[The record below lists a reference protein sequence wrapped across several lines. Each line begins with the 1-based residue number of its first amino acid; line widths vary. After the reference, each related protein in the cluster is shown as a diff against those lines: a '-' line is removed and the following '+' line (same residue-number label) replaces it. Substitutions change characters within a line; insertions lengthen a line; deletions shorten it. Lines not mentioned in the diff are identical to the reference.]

1 VEATRRNRAVFL
13 CFTQSLFR
21 SSYPTLIEYP
31 SQMPA
36 GILIRRSIFQT
47 LQDTARF
54 LDRSES
60 EKDSDLDESPL
71 PEQGTVVNVSGIVF
85 DICFKGCSR
94 AVPPNTLLHME
105 ADGRS
110 IELETTEEQPAD
122 DVVRAVPG
130 GGFLSSRTASEVQ
143 LFEVGTVV
151 RVLPRVRLPDY
162 DTWVPASPPRVDSN
176 AAGRAKS
183 AAAAFMGTPA
193 DPELHQSEGNLLSE
207 PALHL
212 PQSSQSPQ
220 PRWRSPSQCR
230 PVPASPSTPTQ
241 QQLSPS
247 FPSTPL
253 PPPPRL
259 VAPSLSPW
267 QSKTPDRRW
276 EPPAGLHFPASS
288 PRPLPATGGRKR
300 TPEDFVTPPR
310 LQPPMSA
317 PPLVK
322 HPSQPRHA
330 ARQLFFSDSRAVA
343 AAQEASVL
351 MNEGRVPV
359 AQNPGP
365 FIEQFAGVPQYEDS
379 GPPQTRYQQERA
391 VRLQI
396 PACSQDRFA
405 DHQKLRPFAERIA
418 QHPFVARKD
427 QRYN

>member
-1 VEATRRNRAVFL
+1 
-13 CFTQSLFR
+13 
-21 SSYPTLIEYP
+21 
-31 SQMPA
+31 M
-36 GILIRRSIFQT
+36 

-54 LDRSES
+54 PDRSES
-60 EKDSDLDESPL
+60 EKDSDLDEPPL
-71 PEQGTVVNVSGIVF
+71 PEQGTVVNISGIVF
-85 DICFKGCSR
+85 NIRFEGCSC
-94 AVPPNTLLHME
+94 AVPPNILLQME
-105 ADGRS
+105 ANGRS

-130 GGFLSSRTASEVQ
+130 GGFLSSTTASELR
-143 LFEVGTVV
+143 LFKVGSVV

-162 DTWVPASPPRVDSN
+162 DTWEPASPPRVDGN
-176 AAGRAKS
+176 VVWTAGRANPFTGVS
-183 AAAAFMGTPA
+183 A
-193 DPELHQSEGNLLSE
+193 DPELRQSDGNLLSE
-207 PALHL
+207 PALHI

-230 PVPASPSTPTQ
+230 PIPASPSTPTQ

-247 FPSTPL
+247 FPSTPVF
-253 PPPPRL
+253 PPPRL

-276 EPPAGLHFPASS
+276 EPPVGSHFPVSS

-317 PPLVK
+317 PQLVK
-322 HPSQPRHA
+322 HPSQPRHV

-343 AAQEASVL
+343 AAQEVSVL
-351 MNEGRVPV
+351 MNEGRVQV

-365 FIEQFAGVPQYEDS
+365 FKEQFVGVPQYEDP

-391 VRLQI
+391 DRL
-396 PACSQDRFA
+396 
-405 DHQKLRPFAERIA
+405 
-418 QHPFVARKD
+418 
-427 QRYN
+427 

>member
-1 VEATRRNRAVFL
+1 
-13 CFTQSLFR
+13 
-21 SSYPTLIEYP
+21 
-31 SQMPA
+31 M
-36 GILIRRSIFQT
+36 

-85 DICFKGCSR
+85 DIRFEGCSR
-94 AVPPNTLLHME
+94 AVPPNTLLQME
-105 ADGRS
+105 ANGRS

-122 DVVRAVPG
+122 DIVRAVPG
-130 GGFLSSRTASEVQ
+130 GGFLSSTTASELQ
-143 LFEVGTVV
+143 LFKVGTAV

-162 DTWVPASPPRVDSN
+162 DTWEPASPPRVDSSVAW
-176 AAGRAKS
+176 AAGRANS
-183 AAAAFMGTPA
+183 GAAAFTGVSA
-193 DPELHQSEGNLLSE
+193 NSEVRQSDGNLLSE
-207 PALHL
+207 PALHF
-212 PQSSQSPQ
+212 PQSSHSPK

-230 PVPASPSTPTQ
+230 PIPASPSTPTQ

-247 FPSTPL
+247 LPSTPV

-276 EPPAGLHFPASS
+276 EPPAGLHFPVSS

-351 MNEGRVPV
+351 MNEVRVP
-359 AQNPGP
+359 AALYPGP
-365 FIEQFAGVPQYEDS
+365 FIEQFAGVPQYEDL

-391 VRLQI
+391 DCLQT
-396 PACSQDRFA
+396 PARSQDRFA
-405 DHQKLRPFAERIA
+405 GHQELPPIAKRIA
-418 QHPFVARKD
+418 QHPFVARED
-427 QRYN
+427 QRHS